1 MSGPVRISFEQ
12 TIVELPM
19 TAILPRKIITEAQ
32 KKTVKYKRI
41 ASSISEVGIVEP
53 IVISRLEENGD
64 TFMLLDGHVRFTIAL
79 DRGDTTIRC
88 LIANDDEG
96 VTYNKRVNRLA
107 TVQEH
112 YMLITALNSGV
123 PEEKLAK
130 TFDLDISMIKRRWTL
145 LDGICPEVIELLKDK
160 SVNPVTFDVLRKMR
174 PMRQIES
181 AELMLTVH
189 NWTSSYAKALL
200 AATKQ
205 EDLAKPDRPKK
216 IGGLT
221 REQMAR
227 MEREM
232 ASLHQD
238 FKQIEESYGDD
249 ILHLVVASGYLNKL
263 VGNSEI
269 ERFLAQRYPEFL
281 DEFRAIIVASS
292 LDQTGLTAN

>member
-1 MSGPVRISFEQ
+1 MSEPVRISFEQ
-12 TIVELPM
+12 TIVEFPM

-79 DRGDTTIRC
+79 DRGATTIRC
-88 LIANDDEG
+88 LISNDDEG
-96 VTYNKRVNRLA
+96 FTYNKRVNRLA

-112 YMLITALNSGV
+112 YMLIKALNSGV
-123 PEEKLAK
+123 PAEKLAK
-130 TFDLDISMIKRRWTL
+130 TFDLDISMIKRRRTL

-263 VGNSEI
+263 VGNPEI
-269 ERFLAQRYPEFL
+269 ERFLAQHYPEFL

-292 LDQTGLTAN
+292 LDHTALTAN